1 MQSSA
6 LATFVQ
12 MLFRPPKV
20 NIYAYKR
27 FRGGKGIEVGKRGR
41 GDRGSRGKGGGWRA
55 RKMVKCTL
63 QNMEERAA
71 ETKFKGSKTNES
83 KANMRAI
90 IQETESNQTMKKANT
105 TSAQETKHP
114 PKQK

>member
-1 MQSSA
+1 
-6 LATFVQ
+6 
-12 MLFRPPKV
+12 
-20 NIYAYKR
+20 
-27 FRGGKGIEVGKRGR
+27 
-41 GDRGSRGKGGGWRA
+41 
-55 RKMVKCTL
+55 
-63 QNMEERAA
+63 MEERAA